1 MVVHTYTPYT
11 DTGVDPDLPLTGF
24 ESSGQVLTSEGC
36 FHFHEDIFSL
46 YDPRFFPA
54 LEYLDLTWHT
64 MLRGTMC
71 FEKPKYDRHK
81 GQLLYLRRLSG
92 ITPGDSDAGT
102 VSVSVTGVVAV
113 VVSSRELL
121 IKEVVLDADG
131 LVVTGVCACWVWS
144 LSSAC

>member
-1 MVVHTYTPYT
+1 MT
-11 DTGVDPDLPLTGF
+11 DT
-24 ESSGQVLTSEGC
+24 
-36 FHFHEDIFSL
+36 
-46 YDPRFFPA
+46 
-54 LEYLDLTWHT
+54 
-64 MLRGTMC
+64 
-71 FEKPKYDRHK
+71 K
-81 GQLLYLRRLSG
+81 GQLVYLRRLSG

-131 LVVTGVCACWVWS
+131 LVVTGVCACCAWS